1 MFINNFDPVALE
13 IFSLE
18 IRWYSLA
25 YIFGIILGWILAKK
39 LFIQDIEV
47 KNKFDDYLTYLIIG
61 IILGGRLGYIFIYNL
76 SFYVNNPLDIFKIWQ
91 GGMSFHG
98 GLIGVIFASI
108 FFAKKNKQNSF
119 LYMDIVALVAPI
131 GLFFG
136 RIANFINSELY
147 GTITNVPWAVTFIQV
162 DNLPRHPSQLYEA
175 LLEGLFLFLL
185 LLYFKN
191 KFSKKPGIISGLFLI
206 IYSIFRFIV
215 EFYRVPDE
223 QLGYI
228 FLNLTMGQVVSLIF
242 MLSGLILFYLKY
254 ETRLDILAQL
264 FFLQCLKPHLFSTQ
278 EIFHD
283 LKILLE
289 LQF

>member
-18 IRWYSLA
+18 VRWYSLA
-25 YIFGIILGWILAKK
+25 YIFGILLGWIISKK
-39 LFIQDIEV
+39 LLIQSTEIE
-47 KNKFDDYLTYLIIG
+47 NKFDDYLSYLIVG
-61 IILGGRLGYIFIYNL
+61 IILGGRLGYIVIYNL
-76 SFYVNNPLDIFKIWQ
+76 SFYIDNPLDIFKIWQ

-108 FFAKKNKQNSF
+108 IFAKKNNQNPF

-147 GTITNVPWAVTFIQV
+147 GTITNVPWAVIFIQV

-185 LLYFKN
+185 LMYFKN
-191 KFSKKPGIISGLFLI
+191 KFSNKPGVISGLFLI
-206 IYSIFRFIV
+206 IYSIFRFII
-215 EFYRVPDE
+215 EFYRVPDG

-242 MLSGLILFYLKY
+242 MLSGVILFYLKY
-254 ETRLDILAQL
+254 EAR
-264 FFLQCLKPHLFSTQ
+264 
-278 EIFHD
+278 
-283 LKILLE
+283 
-289 LQF
+289 